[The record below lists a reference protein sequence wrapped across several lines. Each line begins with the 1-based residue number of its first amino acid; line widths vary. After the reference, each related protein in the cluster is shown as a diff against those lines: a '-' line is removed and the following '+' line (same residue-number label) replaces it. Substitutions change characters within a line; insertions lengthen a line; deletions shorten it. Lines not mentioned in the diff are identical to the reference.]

1 MELFAAHRF
10 LLALLVTCLPLT
22 ARAVPQPVPDAPS
35 TPTEAAEDGVSNASS
50 SNDQHNDQQD
60 ASGENDDVERPKDPK
75 VLLVMLNG

>member
-50 SNDQHNDQQD
+50 SNDQQD